1 MRSGLLIDALH
12 SWPPIMSTDC
22 EEKLAAR
29 ATSYN
34 LQGHSVSKINLPIA
48 TLLHTHSDTGDVKL
62 DSIPE
67 IVFDGLS
74 TLVSHGRM
82 GFLLIS
88 VSVSHPSPHP
98 D

>member
-1 MRSGLLIDALH
+1 
-12 SWPPIMSTDC
+12 MSTDC
-22 EEKLAAR
+22 EEKLATR
-29 ATSYN
+29 A
-34 LQGHSVSKINLPIA
+34 LHFKDEFA
-48 TLLHTHSDTGDVKL
+48 DRDTLAHTHRKSGDVKL